1 MIFPGTETLIF
12 CCTFVRSCNCLSW
25 LLRAHTSVQ
34 RPKAGVFHYGCWL
47 KGMYMRIRHS
57 WGMFFRKYDPKYS
70 LYCRQYFANIL
81 PILRKH
87 QITKYPDGCIIA
99 LQIENEMFE
108 MLKILPIGLMDDMR
122 YLCKAARDFGM
133 TVPFFTNDGFEE
145 GSFNAN
151 KSKFGVD
158 LYGFDKYVIF
168 MPASSISS
176 AIFGSDGHSG
186 INGVQRHLQILL
198 MVLRKEFVHL
208 EVVQPF
214 HQFLYQSCRAVGL
227 TIIP

>member
-1 MIFPGTETLIF
+1 MYDFSGNRDIDFVLQLCKKLQLFVLAAPSPYICAETQGGGLP
-12 CCTFVRSCNCLSW
+12 LW
-25 LLRAHTSVQ
+25 LLAKRDV
-34 RPKAGVFHYGCWL
+34 
-47 KGMYMRIRHS
+47 RIRHS

-70 LYCRQYFANIL
+70 FYCRQYFANIL

-87 QITKYPDGCIIA
+87 QITEYPDGCIIA

-176 AIFGSDGHSG
+176 AIFGSDRHSG
-186 INGVQRHLQILL
+186 YKWSTKTFINSLDGIEKRVRS
-198 MVLRKEFVHL
+198 FGGGAAS
-208 EVVQPF
+208 
-214 HQFLYQSCRAVGL
+214 QFLYQSCRAVGL